1 MFLAKSLGESAFFVL
16 SELEAIHGLVHAF
29 TTRQTDFSEK
39 DARSVAEVAWR
50 KDVFLRALGIAPADV
65 ILLKQVHSDRVVTV
79 GAQGS
84 AGPREKE
91 RADGILLPEPGR
103 FAVIKTADC
112 LPLLLIYPEGRKV
125 CALHAGWRGTR
136 ERIAHKGASLFLEET
151 GARPEQILVALGPC
165 IRRCCYEVG
174 PEVVEQ
180 FREAKHDLDRILTG
194 GRLDLVEANRAH
206 LEDLGITQI
215 FDSGMCTACRTD
227 LFYSYRREGPTGRMW
242 ALAGFRE

>member
-1 MFLAKSLGESAFFVL
+1 MFRAKSLGEINFFVL

-39 DARSVAEVAWR
+39 DARSVSEVAWR
-50 KDVFLRALGIAPADV
+50 KDVFLQAAGIAPSSV
-65 ILLKQVHSDRVVTV
+65 ILLKQIHSDRVVTV
-79 GAQGS
+79 GTGAVGIP
-84 AGPREKE
+84 GERE
-91 RADGILLPEPGR
+91 RADGILLAEPGR

-112 LPLLLIYPEGRKV
+112 LPLLMIYPKGRKV

-136 ERIAHKGASLFLEET
+136 ERIARKGARLLLEET
-151 GARPEQILVALGPC
+151 GARPDEILVALGPC

-174 PEVVEQ
+174 PEVIAQ
-180 FREAKHDLDRILTG
+180 FRDAGHDLDRILTG
-194 GRLDLVEANRAH
+194 RRLDLVEANRAQ
-206 LEDLGITQI
+206 LEELGVTQV

-242 ALAGFRE
+242 ALAGFKE